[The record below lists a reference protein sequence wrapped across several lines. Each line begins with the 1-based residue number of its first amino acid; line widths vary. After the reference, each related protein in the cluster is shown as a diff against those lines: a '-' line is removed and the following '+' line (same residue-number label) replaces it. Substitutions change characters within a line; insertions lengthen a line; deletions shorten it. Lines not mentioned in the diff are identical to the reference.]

1 MSSAMA
7 YIRRSSAD
15 PTIHVSSIQSLEACS
30 ELIQQALFSIPNNEW
45 TSYSRR
51 NVRSN
56 QHTHADQ
63 ILLGLYSGVQSRGRL
78 QFTRNTFKFP
88 NLTRLILRHIQLLPH
103 LQDFERTSIQI
114 NRNLRTIPH
123 RDSNNRGYSIG
134 WAVGNWT
141 GGDLFLHDPHGTE
154 QLVVADVACRVASRG
169 DILPGRRLD
178 VHQPVCF
185 DGNTIHATMPFQG
198 DRVMMVFFCV
208 KRNIPVSPSSSF
220 LPFARFLGLR
230 VPVFFPRCFPLRFLL
245 FPLRLCLPWPSRP
258 SPFLRPS
265 ARPLFLLLRSRPFC
279 LPPRLA
285 LCRLARSSLVG
296 PVSLSPRLSFVRVLL
311 LLFPLLVPSLPRSL
325 SRLPLL
331 YMTCFLSPNVRTLP
345 LIMIPAWSTSKR
357 EIVARVFAVRGSFA
371 C

>member
-1 MSSAMA
+1 MCSAMA

-15 PTIHVSSIQSLEACS
+15 PIVHVPSIRSLEQCS
-30 ELIQQALFSIPNNEW
+30 ELIQRALFSIPSNVWMN
-45 TSYSRR
+45 YSRR
-51 NVRSN
+51 NVRSD

-63 ILLGLYSGVQSRGRL
+63 ILLGLYSGVQSRGQL

-88 NLTRLILRHIQLLPH
+88 NLTRLILRYIQLLPH
-103 LQDFERTSIQI
+103 LQDFECTSIQI

-141 GGDLFLHDPHGTE
+141 GGDLFLYDYYGVE
-154 QLVVADVACRVASRG
+154 QLVVTDAACRVASLG

-220 LPFARFLGLR
+220 LPFARFLGFR
-230 VPVFFPRCFPLRFLL
+230 VPVCFLAAFLSFSCRSFSASAL
-245 FPLRLCLPWPSRP
+245 LGLAFCSCLVV
-258 SPFLRPS
+258 
-265 ARPLFLLLRSRPFC
+265 LRSC
-279 LPPRLA
+279 L
-285 LCRLARSSLVG
+285 CSSFSGPVCLVFLFRFSVG
-296 PVSLSPRLSFVRVLL
+296 PVRRLLWVCCLFLFVCPLSSCCSVSFLSLFPPFLVLS
-311 LLFPLLVPSLPRSL
+311 LLFCTTV
-325 SRLPLL
+325 
-331 YMTCFLSPNVRTLP
+331 
-345 LIMIPAWSTSKR
+345 
-357 EIVARVFAVRGSFA
+357 
-371 C
+371 